1 MLDLG
6 TTLLGAAE
14 RYPDREAVVDGATR
28 WTYGGWFECVRQ
40 VAGGLVEAGL
50 RPGDH
55 LVIVLKNR
63 WQMAALHW
71 ACQLVGVIATPI
83 NWRAKSEEID
93 FVLRDAD
100 AKAVAFEMSTEI
112 TVKEAASAHFITSIA
127 VSGDGDLSLDDLIA
141 SKPVTVAGRARAE
154 DMSVMLYTS
163 GTTGLGKGVPRSHQ
177 AERAAAMAHIVQ
189 NGYRLGERT
198 LGVMPLYH
206 TMGIR
211 SLLSMALINGCF
223 ICQYHF
229 DAEETLMLIEHERVT
244 ALFLVPTLY
253 HDLMSHESFS
263 SRDLSSVRK
272 LGFAGAPM
280 EGGLLQRVNEAFN
293 PELFVN
299 HYGSSEI
306 YTFTVEPHASEKPGS
321 AGKAGVNQ
329 RIRVIKI
336 GSKDPEDHVSTGET
350 GEIIADLASDEA
362 FKGYWR
368 RTDADEKVLR
378 DGWYFTGDIG
388 WLDNH
393 GDLFLAGRIDDMII
407 TGGENVSPAEIEK
420 ILSAHPEVVE
430 VAVAGLAD
438 ERWGQ
443 QVTAFIKARKAVSP
457 DELDVF
463 CRGSALADFKRP
475 RNYVFVTAI
484 PKSPVGKVL
493 RRLLVS
499 GDYEVDKRF
508 LGKTENEMATLA

>member
-1 MLDLG
+1 
-6 TTLLGAAE
+6 
-14 RYPDREAVVDGATR
+14 
-28 WTYGGWFECVRQ
+28 
-40 VAGGLVEAGL
+40 
-50 RPGDH
+50 
-55 LVIVLKNR
+55 
-63 WQMAALHW
+63 
-71 ACQLVGVIATPI
+71 
-83 NWRAKSEEID
+83 
-93 FVLRDAD
+93 
-100 AKAVAFEMSTEI
+100 
-112 TVKEAASAHFITSIA
+112 
-127 VSGDGDLSLDDLIA
+127 
-141 SKPVTVAGRARAE
+141 
-154 DMSVMLYTS
+154 MLYTS

-189 NGYRLGERT
+189 NRYRLGERT

-206 TMGIR
+206 TMGVR

-223 ICQYHF
+223 ICQSHF
-229 DAEETLMLIEHERVT
+229 DAEETLMLIEHERIT

-253 HDLMSHESFS
+253 HDLLSHESFS
-263 SRDLSSVRK
+263 SWDLSSVRK

-306 YTFTVEPHASEKPGS
+306 YTFSVEPNASKNPGS
-321 AGKAGVNQ
+321 VGKAGINQ

-336 GSKDPEDHVSTGET
+336 GSEDPEDHVSTGET
-350 GEIIADLASDEA
+350 GQIIADLASDEA

-368 RTDADEKVLR
+368 RPDADEKVLR

-388 WLDNH
+388 WFDKH
-393 GDLFLAGRIDDMII
+393 GDLFLDGRIDDMII
-407 TGGENVSPAEIEK
+407 TGGENVSPVEIEK
-420 ILSAHPEVVE
+420 ILSAHPQVVE
-430 VAVAGLAD
+430 ASVAGLFD

-443 QVTAFIKARKAVSP
+443 KVTAFIKARKVVSP
-457 DELDVF
+457 EELDAF
-463 CRGSALADFKRP
+463 CCDSVLADFKRP
-475 RNYVFVTAI
+475 RNYVFVTEI

-508 LGKTENEMATLA
+508 LEKTENGMATSA